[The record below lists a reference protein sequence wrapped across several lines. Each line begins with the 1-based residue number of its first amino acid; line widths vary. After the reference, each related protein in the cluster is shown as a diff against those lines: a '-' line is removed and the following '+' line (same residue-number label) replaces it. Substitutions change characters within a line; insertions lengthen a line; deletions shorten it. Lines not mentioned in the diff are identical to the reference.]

1 MFIRLPT
8 QSYIYTEV
16 KLAYC
21 KEAATAADCKR
32 MLSKE
37 NAASVQAADAQMSTW
52 RRLIEALPDGAK
64 KLSSSNVQTALS
76 LGDMSLAAYTLSL
89 NIPGEDL
96 KRYQC
101 KEALAHDVVLILQ
114 GVLSCSISS
123 PWLAHA
129 TEPAQDTE
137 TDSQKGVKLMRELN
151 EDGSVKDSGCL
162 LNEAGFFIGS
172 WVRRKADME
181 SGNITAVQNGKVS
194 LKQNERMVK
203 VPLDAFLDGQWALF
217 TPKAE
222 PQVLEDVRAY
232 SPNQFPG
239 YTRQILI
246 ANCALD
252 LNELYEKHQ
261 SSQSWDRLRVTLKP
275 RKSVV
280 ATNFIGKGKLILCP
294 ATLQIKTGIEK
305 PDDALLIQ
313 QPIQEF
319 QMWPQPTCVLPKA
332 EGDAGF
338 LNPCF
343 FVQPLTDESACN
355 MQVFYVNS
363 PRSKRVRLPLL
374 KNTCD
379 LHEGQVLYIWKGEKE
394 KLVDPLEADTPPK
407 KRMRSKGAA

>member
-1 MFIRLPT
+1 MLL
-8 QSYIYTEV
+8 QV

-32 MLSKE
+32 MLSKD
-37 NAASVQAADAQMSTW
+37 NAASVQAADGHMCTW
-52 RRLIEALPDGAK
+52 RRLIEALPDGTR
-64 KLSSSNVQTALS
+64 KLSMANVQTALS

-89 NIPGEDL
+89 SIPGEDL

-101 KEALAHDVVLILQ
+101 KEAVAHDVLLIIQ
-114 GVLSCSISS
+114 GVLSCTIPS

-129 TEPAQDTE
+129 TEPVKE
-137 TDSQKGVKLMRELN
+137 TGESDSQKGIKLMRELN
-151 EDGSVKDSGCL
+151 EDGSVKDSACL

-181 SGNITAVQNGKVS
+181 CGNITAVQSGKVS
-194 LKQNERMVK
+194 LKQNEKMVK

-232 SPNQFPG
+232 SPNQFPA
-239 YTRQILI
+239 YSRQILI

-252 LNELYEKHQ
+252 LNELFEKHQ

-294 ATLQIKTGIEK
+294 ATLQIKTGVDK
-305 PDDALLIQ
+305 PEDALLIQ
-313 QPIQEF
+313 QPHQEF
-319 QMWPQPTCVLPKA
+319 HMWPQPTCILPKA

-343 FVQPLTDESACN
+343 FVQPLADESACN

-363 PRSKRVRLPLL
+363 SRCKRVRLPLL

-379 LHEGQVLYIWKGEKE
+379 LHEGQALYIWKGEKE
-394 KLVDPLEADTPPK
+394 KSADPLEAETPPK
-407 KRMRSKGAA
+407 KRVRSKGTA

>member
-1 MFIRLPT
+1 M
-8 QSYIYTEV
+8 
-16 KLAYC
+16 KLACC

-101 KEALAHDVVLILQ
+101 KEALAHDIVLILQ
-114 GVLSCSISS
+114 GVLSCSIPS

-129 TEPAQDTE
+129 TEPAKDTE
-137 TDSQKGVKLMRELN
+137 TDSQKGVKLTRELN
-151 EDGSVKDSGCL
+151 EDGSVKDSACL
-162 LNEAGFFIGS
+162 LNEAGFFNGS

-280 ATNFIGKGKLILCP
+280 ATNFLGKGKLILCP
-294 ATLQIKTGIEK
+294 ARCKSKL
-305 PDDALLIQ
+305 ALRSRTMRCSFSS
-313 QPIQEF
+313 PSRSF
-319 QMWPQPTCVLPKA
+319 KCGPSRPASFRRPKA
-332 EGDAGF
+332 
-338 LNPCF
+338 
-343 FVQPLTDESACN
+343 
-355 MQVFYVNS
+355 MQAS
-363 PRSKRVRLPLL
+363 
-374 KNTCD
+374 
-379 LHEGQVLYIWKGEKE
+379 
-394 KLVDPLEADTPPK
+394 
-407 KRMRSKGAA
+407 